1 MSSSS
6 QPGELEALLQRA
18 LAPVEPPEHLVA
30 RMEERLS
37 TIHSLAADE
46 LDAWELD
53 VLHDPRTWVRPVAA
67 VAVGTAAA
75 GAAAILQTRR
85 RRGRRGASRPPEAD
99 PVGFAIGALRT
110 IADEVER
117 RMRG

>member
-1 MSSSS
+1 MSTSS

-67 VAVGTAAA
+67 VAVG
-75 GAAAILQTRR
+75 
-85 RRGRRGASRPPEAD
+85 GRRGASRPPEAD
-99 PVGFAIGALRT
+99 PVRFAIGALRT